1 MVAMS
6 SMELLI
12 PKLRLGECHSKSQ
25 LLALSSSCIAKQQHP
40 RALMCKASA
49 AESNATALE
58 QTGGKMVVELVG
70 AFNQLTQKINVLS
83 SSSSRLLFK
92 SLKLSIPILQA
103 LPLAPD
109 GRCPLSKAL
118 SLALLLATLQMDAE
132 VISAGLLTQVLEAG
146 AISIYQVRD
155 RIGTGTAHLLHESM
169 RLKNIPS
176 KVEVLD
182 DDSAAALRKFCL
194 TFYDIRALILDLAL
208 KLDMMRHLDYLP
220 RYQQQ
225 MLSLE
230 VLKIYAPLAHAVGT
244 NHLSLEL
251 EDLSFRYLFPY
262 SYLYVDTWLRSHQPG
277 NKPLIDIYKE
287 QLLQTLK
294 ADPILADM
302 VDDVAVK
309 GRYKSRYSTMK
320 KLLRDGRKPEEVNDV
335 LGLRVILNPRS
346 GIDMSQEG
354 ERACYRT
361 REIIQSLWKEMPHR
375 TKDYI
380 ARPKANGYKSLHM
393 AVDVSDNGMARPLM
407 EIQIRTTEMDMLAT
421 GGTASHSLYKGGLTD
436 PEEAKRLKA
445 IMIAAAELAALR
457 LKDFPSTNHKGLGFG
472 QRDEV
477 FRLLD
482 KNADG
487 KISIEELM
495 EVMEELGAPGEDARE
510 MMQLLD
516 SNSDGSLSS
525 DEFGLFQKQV
535 EFMRNLEDRDV
546 QCKTMLNDK
555 LQVADNSGLIQV
567 YSKEFGD
574 RLVN

>member
-1 MVAMS
+1 MVAMN

-25 LLALSSSCIAKQQHP
+25 LLALSSSCIAKQQPP
-40 RALMCKASA
+40 RALMCRASA

-109 GRCPLSKAL
+109 GRSPLSKAL
-118 SLALLLATLQMDAE
+118 SLAFLLATLQMDAE
-132 VISAGLLTQVLEAG
+132 VISAGLLTPVLEAG

-208 KLDMMRHLDYLP
+208 KLDTMRHLDYLP

-320 KLLRDGRKPEEVNDV
+320 KLVRDGRKPEEVNDV
-335 LGLRVILNPRS
+335 LGLRVILNSRS
-346 GIDMSQEG
+346 GIDMSQVG

-393 AVDVSDNGMARPLM
+393 AVDVSDNGMSRPLM

-421 GGTASHSLYKGGLTD
+421 AGTASHSLYKGGLTD

-457 LKDFPSTNHKGLGFG
+457 LKDFPSTNHKGLEFG

-482 KNADG
+482 KNGDG

-546 QCKTMLNDK
+546 QYKTMLNDK